1 MLPDGGPGRRFRHNR
16 SMTQDLQ
23 SAPGGLSEAERA
35 SLQRKTL
42 LVLSAASAAG
52 RAAMSIAFVVVTL
65 LAQRLLGGP
74 AWAGAASAAITVG
87 TALSSSWL
95 SARMAASGR
104 RPGLVLGYMA
114 AIVGAVIAG
123 FGGQIEF
130 FVVYLVGLVLF
141 GIGQGSTGLARY
153 AAADLSPPAKTGR
166 AISYVVFASTAGAV
180 GGPMLSDVASG
191 VGTSF
196 GWDELVGAF
205 IFATGFF
212 VLAAAV
218 LFVFLRPDPLLVSTK
233 GQPVPSKRATSLA
246 VGLRAATSS
255 RRASLA
261 LAGLVISQAV
271 MVMVM
276 TMTPVHMD
284 QHDKPIGLIGWVL
297 SVHTAGM
304 FAFAPLAGWFSD
316 KYGRVQSIAVGG
328 VVLAVATVIT
338 AFASDAASTLM
349 FPGLYLLGLGW
360 SFGEVGSSALLT
372 ESVSDG
378 ERVAAQG
385 AGDLVKA
392 FVSGA
397 AALAS
402 GFVFT
407 ASGFGVLSWLGVLCS
422 VGLLVGC
429 GSIGRGRA
437 SYRDGTSMTAKSD
450 ATTTSE

>member
-1 MLPDGGPGRRFRHNR
+1 
-16 SMTQDLQ
+16 
-23 SAPGGLSEAERA
+23 
-35 SLQRKTL
+35 
-42 LVLSAASAAG
+42 
-52 RAAMSIAFVVVTL
+52 MSIAFVVVTL

-95 SARMAASGR
+95 SARMAIRGR

-123 FGGQIEF
+123 FGGQVEF

-141 GIGQGSTGLARY
+141 GIGQGSTSLARY

-180 GGPMLSDVASG
+180 GGPMLSDIASD
-191 VGTSF
+191 VGTSL

-205 IFATGFF
+205 VFATGFF
-212 VLAAAV
+212 ALAAGV
-218 LFVFLRPDPLLVSTK
+218 LFIFLRPDPLLVSTK
-233 GQPVPSKRATSLA
+233 GQPKPSKRSTGLA

-255 RRASLA
+255 RMAALG
-261 LAGLVISQAV
+261 LAGLVVSQAV

-284 QHDKPIGLIGWVL
+284 HHDKPIGLIGWVL

-316 KYGRVQSIAVGG
+316 RYGRVQSIAVGG
-328 VVLAVATVIT
+328 VILSVATVIT
-338 AFASDAASTLM
+338 AFASEASSMLM

-372 ESVSDG
+372 ESVSNGD
-378 ERVAAQG
+378 RVAAQG

-397 AALAS
+397 AALSS
-402 GFVFT
+402 GFVFIT
-407 ASGFGVLSWLGVLCS
+407 SGFGVLSWIGVLGS
-422 VGLLVGC
+422 VALIVGC
-429 GSIGRGRA
+429 AFVGRGRVNH
-437 SYRDGTSMTAKSD
+437 RDGTSTTAKSE